1 MQTLHFTKMHGLG
14 NDYIY
19 FNVIDNPLPNPN
31 ALSVTLSDRHKGIG
45 GDGIVLI
52 GKSSAGDFSMRIF
65 NADGSEAKMC
75 GNASRCIGKYLYDK
89 GLTDKKVIRLDTL
102 SGIKTLN
109 LHVDDTNKV
118 DTVDVDMG
126 EGKLLNLPDG
136 TIERNTV
143 TAFGQ
148 KFTAT
153 AIDMG
158 NPHLVLFVNNAETVD
173 VANIGASLETNPK
186 FPGGINVEFV
196 QVIDRNHIRMRV
208 WERGSG
214 ITKACGTGA
223 CASAVACAMANLT
236 EPENCIVKMDGGDLK
251 IMYSTYTKQVRMSGT
266 ANTVFEG
273 EVTINAELILTTNK
287 TK

>member
-136 TIERNTV
+136 TIERDIV

-148 KFTAT
+148 KVTAT

-196 QVIDRNHIRMRV
+196 QIIDRNHIRMRV

-236 EPENCIVKMDGGDLK
+236 DPEKCIVKMDGGSLTISYNPD
-251 IMYSTYTKQVRMSGT
+251 TKQVKMSGT

-273 EVTINAELILTTNK
+273 EVTINA
-287 TK
+287 

>member
-19 FNVIDNPLPNPN
+19 FNVIDHPLPNPN

-75 GNASRCIGKYLYDK
+75 GNASRCIGKYLYEK
-89 GLTDKKVIRLDTL
+89 GLTDKKSIRLETL

-109 LHVDDTNKV
+109 LHVDESNKV

-126 EGKLLNLPDG
+126 EGKLLNLPNG
-136 TIERNTV
+136 TIERDTV

-158 NPHLVLFVNNAETVD
+158 NPHLVLFVNNAETID
-173 VANIGASLETNPK
+173 IANIGASLETNPK

-236 EPENCIVKMDGGDLK
+236 EPEKCIVQMDGGNLK
-251 IMYSTYTKQVRMSGT
+251 IMYSTYTKQVKMSGT

-273 EVTINAELILTTNK
+273 EVTINA
-287 TK
+287 

>member
-136 TIERNTV
+136 TIERDTV

-158 NPHLVLFVNNAETVD
+158 NPHLVLFVNNAETID
-173 VANIGASLETNPK
+173 IANIGASLETNPK

-236 EPENCIVKMDGGDLK
+236 EPEKCIVKMDGGDLK
-251 IMYSTYTKQVRMSGT
+251 IMYSTYTKQVKMSGT

-273 EVTINAELILTTNK
+273 EVTINA
-287 TK
+287 

>member
-19 FNVIDNPLPNPN
+19 FNVIDTPLPNPN
-31 ALSVTLSDRHKGIG
+31 ALSVTLSDRHTGIG

-136 TIERNTV
+136 TIERDTV

-158 NPHLVLFVNNAETVD
+158 NPHLVLFVNNAETID
-173 VANIGASLETNPK
+173 IANIGASLETNPK

-236 EPENCIVKMDGGDLK
+236 EPEKCIVQMDGGNLK

-273 EVTINAELILTTNK
+273 EITIQN
-287 TK
+287 

>member
-19 FNVIDNPLPNPN
+19 FNVIDTPLPNPN

-236 EPENCIVKMDGGDLK
+236 EPEKCIVKMDGGDLK

-273 EVTINAELILTTNK
+273 EITIHNA
-287 TK
+287 

>member
-1 MQTLHFTKMHGLG
+1 MHGLG

-19 FNVIDNPLPNPN
+19 FNVIDTPLPNPN
-31 ALSVTLSDRHKGIG
+31 ALSVTLSDRHTGIG

-136 TIERNTV
+136 TIERDTV

-158 NPHLVLFVNNAETVD
+158 NPHLVLFVNNAETID
-173 VANIGASLETNPK
+173 IANIGASLETNPK

-236 EPENCIVKMDGGDLK
+236 EPEKCIVQMDGGNLK

-273 EVTINAELILTTNK
+273 EITIHNS
-287 TK
+287 

>member
-19 FNVIDNPLPNPN
+19 FNVIDHPLPNPN
-31 ALSVTLSDRHKGIG
+31 ALSVTLSDRHTGIG

-89 GLTDKKVIRLDTL
+89 GLTDKKSIRLETL

-136 TIERNTV
+136 IINRDTV

-236 EPENCIVKMDGGDLK
+236 EPEKCIVKMDGGDLK
-251 IMYSTYTKQVRMSGT
+251 IMYSTYTKQVKMSGT

-273 EVTINAELILTTNK
+273 EVTINA
-287 TK
+287 

>member
-19 FNVIDNPLPNPN
+19 FNVIDHPLPNPN

-52 GKSSAGDFSMRIF
+52 GKSSSGDFSMRIF

-126 EGKLLNLPDG
+126 EGKLLNLPGG
-136 TIERNTV
+136 TIERDTV

-236 EPENCIVKMDGGDLK
+236 EPENCLVQMDGGSLTISYNPD
-251 IMYSTYTKQVRMSGT
+251 TKQVTMTGT

-273 EVTINAELILTTNK
+273 EVTINA
-287 TK
+287 

>member
-19 FNVIDNPLPNPN
+19 FNVIDHPLPNPN

-89 GLTDKKVIRLDTL
+89 GLTDKKTIRLDTL

-136 TIERNTV
+136 IINRDTV

-196 QVIDRNHIRMRV
+196 QIIDRNHIRMRV

-214 ITKACGTGA
+214 ITQACGTGA

-236 EPENCIVKMDGGDLK
+236 EPEKCLVQMDGGDLK
-251 IMYSTYTKQVRMSGT
+251 IMYSTYTKQVKMSGT

-273 EVTINAELILTTNK
+273 EVTINA
-287 TK
+287 

>member
-19 FNVIDNPLPNPN
+19 FNVIDTPLPNPN
-31 ALSVTLSDRHKGIG
+31 ALSVTLSDRHTGIG

-52 GKSSAGDFSMRIF
+52 GSSQKGDFSMRIF

-89 GLTDKKVIRLDTL
+89 GLTNKNVIKLETL

-109 LHVDDTNKV
+109 LHIDDSNHV

-126 EGKLLNLPDG
+126 EGKLLQLPDG
-136 TIERNTV
+136 IIDRGSVE
-143 TAFGQ
+143 AFGQ
-148 KFTAT
+148 RFTAT

-158 NPHLVLFVNNAETVD
+158 NPHLVLFVNNAETID
-173 VANIGASLETNPK
+173 IANIGASLETNPK

-196 QVIDRNHIRMRV
+196 QVINRNHIRMRV

-236 EPENCIVKMDGGDLK
+236 EPEKCIVKMDGGSLTISYNPD
-251 IMYSTYTKQVRMSGT
+251 TKQVTMTGT

-273 EVTINAELILTTNK
+273 EVEIES
-287 TK
+287 

>member
-19 FNVIDNPLPNPN
+19 FNVIDTPLPNPN

-89 GLTDKKVIRLDTL
+89 GLTDKKTIRLDTL

-109 LHVDDTNKV
+109 LHIDDSNQV

-126 EGKLLNLPDG
+126 EGKLLQLPDG
-136 TIERNTV
+136 TIDRGSVE
-143 TAFGQ
+143 AFGQ
-148 KFTAT
+148 RFTAT

-196 QVIDRNHIRMRV
+196 QVINRNHIRMRV

-214 ITKACGTGA
+214 ITQACGTGA

-236 EPENCIVKMDGGDLK
+236 EPEKCIVKMDGGSLH
-251 IMYSTYTKQVRMSGT
+251 ITYNPQNHQVTMAGT
-266 ANTVFEG
+266 ATTVFEG
-273 EVTINAELILTTNK
+273 EMEIENYKL
-287 TK
+287 

>member
-1 MQTLHFTKMHGLG
+1 MQTRHFTKMHGLG

-19 FNVIDNPLPNPN
+19 FNVIDHPLPNPN

-52 GKSSAGDFSMRIF
+52 GSSQKGDFSMRIF

-136 TIERNTV
+136 TIERDTV

-236 EPENCIVKMDGGDLK
+236 EPEKCIVKMDGGDLK
-251 IMYSTYTKQVRMSGT
+251 IMYSTYTKQVKMSGT

-273 EVTINAELILTTNK
+273 DVTINA
-287 TK
+287 

>member
-19 FNVIDNPLPNPN
+19 FNVIDTPLPNPN

-158 NPHLVLFVNNAETVD
+158 NPHLVLFVNNAETID
-173 VANIGASLETNPK
+173 IANIGASLETNPK

-236 EPENCIVKMDGGDLK
+236 EPEKCIVQMDGGNLK
-251 IMYSTYTKQVRMSGT
+251 IMYSTYTKQVKMSGT

-273 EVTINAELILTTNK
+273 EITIN
-287 TK
+287 

>member
-19 FNVIDNPLPNPN
+19 FNVIDHPLPNPN
-31 ALSVTLSDRHKGIG
+31 ALSVTLSDRHTGIG

-118 DTVDVDMG
+118 DTVAVDMG

-136 TIERNTV
+136 TIERDTV

-158 NPHLVLFVNNAETVD
+158 NPHLVLFVNNAETID
-173 VANIGASLETNPK
+173 IANIGASLETNPK

-236 EPENCIVKMDGGDLK
+236 EPEKCIVKMDGGDLK
-251 IMYSTYTKQVRMSGT
+251 IMYSTYTKQVRMSGS

-273 EVTINAELILTTNK
+273 EITIN
-287 TK
+287 

>member
-1 MQTLHFTKMHGLG
+1 MEKLHFTKIHGLG

-19 FNVIDNPLPNPN
+19 FNVIDTPLPNPN
-31 ALSVTLSDRHKGIG
+31 ALSVTLSDRHTGIG

-136 TIERNTV
+136 TIERDTV

-158 NPHLVLFVNNAETVD
+158 NPHLVLFVNNAETID
-173 VANIGASLETNPK
+173 IANIGASLETNPK

-236 EPENCIVKMDGGDLK
+236 EPEKCIVQMDGGNLK

-273 EVTINAELILTTNK
+273 EITIHNS
-287 TK
+287 

>member
-19 FNVIDNPLPNPN
+19 FNVIDHPLPNPN

-118 DTVDVDMG
+118 NTVDVDMG

-136 TIERNTV
+136 TIERDTV

-148 KFTAT
+148 RFTAT

-158 NPHLVLFVNNAETVD
+158 NPHLVLFVNNAETID
-173 VANIGASLETNPK
+173 IANIGASLETNPK

-236 EPENCIVKMDGGDLK
+236 EPEKCIVKMDGGDLK
-251 IMYSTYTKQVRMSGT
+251 IMYSTYTKQVTMTGT

-273 EVTINAELILTTNK
+273 EVEIES
-287 TK
+287 

>member
-19 FNVIDNPLPNPN
+19 FNVIDHPLPNPN

-52 GKSSAGDFSMRIF
+52 GSSQKGDFSMRIF

-109 LHVDDTNKV
+109 LHVDESNKV

-136 TIERNTV
+136 TIERDTV

-158 NPHLVLFVNNAETVD
+158 NPHLVLFVNNAETID
-173 VANIGASLETNPK
+173 IANIGASLETNPK

-236 EPENCIVKMDGGDLK
+236 EPEKCIVQMDGGSLH
-251 IMYSTYTKQVRMSGT
+251 ITYNPQNHQVTMTGT
-266 ANTVFEG
+266 ATTVFEG
-273 EVTINAELILTTNK
+273 EMEIENYKL
-287 TK
+287 

>member
-1 MQTLHFTKMHGLG
+1 MEKLHFTKMHGLG

-19 FNVIDNPLPNPN
+19 FNVIDTPLPNPN
-31 ALSVTLSDRHKGIG
+31 ALSVTLSDRHTGIG

-136 TIERNTV
+136 TIERDTV

-158 NPHLVLFVNNAETVD
+158 NPHLVLFVNNAETID
-173 VANIGASLETNPK
+173 IANIGASLETNPK

-236 EPENCIVKMDGGDLK
+236 EPEKCIVQMDGGNLK

-273 EVTINAELILTTNK
+273 EITIHNA
-287 TK
+287 

>member
-19 FNVIDNPLPNPN
+19 FNVIDTPLPNPN

-136 TIERNTV
+136 TIERDTV

-158 NPHLVLFVNNAETVD
+158 NPHLVLFVNNAETID
-173 VANIGASLETNPK
+173 IANIGASLETNPK

-236 EPENCIVKMDGGDLK
+236 EPEKCIVQMDGGNLK

-273 EVTINAELILTTNK
+273 EITIHNA
-287 TK
+287 

>member
-19 FNVIDNPLPNPN
+19 FNVIDHPLPNPN

-136 TIERNTV
+136 TIERDTV

-158 NPHLVLFVNNAETVD
+158 NPHLVLFVNNAETID
-173 VANIGASLETNPK
+173 IANIGASLETNPK

-236 EPENCIVKMDGGDLK
+236 EPEKCLVQMDGGDLK
-251 IMYSTYTKQVRMSGT
+251 IMYSTYTKQVKMSGT

-273 EVTINAELILTTNK
+273 EVTINA
-287 TK
+287 

>member
-19 FNVIDNPLPNPN
+19 FNVIDTPLPNPN

-136 TIERNTV
+136 TIERDTV

-158 NPHLVLFVNNAETVD
+158 NPHLVLFVNNAETID
-173 VANIGASLETNPK
+173 IANIGASLETNPK

-236 EPENCIVKMDGGDLK
+236 EPEKCIVKMDGGDLK
-251 IMYSTYTKQVRMSGT
+251 IMYSTYTKQVKMSGT

-273 EVTINAELILTTNK
+273 EVTINA
-287 TK
+287 

>member
-19 FNVIDNPLPNPN
+19 FNVIDHPLPNPN
-31 ALSVTLSDRHKGIG
+31 ALSVTLSDRHTGIG

-136 TIERNTV
+136 TIERDTV

-158 NPHLVLFVNNAETVD
+158 NPHLVLFVNNAETID
-173 VANIGASLETNPK
+173 IANIGASLETNPK

-236 EPENCIVKMDGGDLK
+236 DPEKCIVKMDGGDLK
-251 IMYSTYTKQVRMSGT
+251 IMYSTYTKQVKMSGT

-273 EVTINAELILTTNK
+273 EITIN
-287 TK
+287 

>member
-19 FNVIDNPLPNPN
+19 FNVIDTPLPNPN
-31 ALSVTLSDRHKGIG
+31 ALSVTLSDRHTGIG

-52 GKSSAGDFSMRIF
+52 DKSSAGDFSMRIF

-136 TIERNTV
+136 TIERDTV

-158 NPHLVLFVNNAETVD
+158 NPHLVLFVNNAETID
-173 VANIGASLETNPK
+173 IANIGASLETNPK

-236 EPENCIVKMDGGDLK
+236 EPEKCIVQMDGGNLK

-273 EVTINAELILTTNK
+273 EITIHNA
-287 TK
+287 

>member
-19 FNVIDNPLPNPN
+19 FNVIDHPLPNPN
-31 ALSVTLSDRHKGIG
+31 ALSVTLSDRHTGIG

-136 TIERNTV
+136 TIERDTV

-236 EPENCIVKMDGGDLK
+236 EPEKCIVKMDGGDLK
-251 IMYSTYTKQVRMSGT
+251 IMYNTYTKQVKMSGT

-273 EVTINAELILTTNK
+273 EITIQN
-287 TK
+287 

>member
-1 MQTLHFTKMHGLG
+1 MMQTLHFTKMHGLG

-19 FNVIDNPLPNPN
+19 FNVIDHPLPNPN
-31 ALSVTLSDRHKGIG
+31 ALSVTLSDRHTGIG

-136 TIERNTV
+136 TIERDTV

-236 EPENCIVKMDGGDLK
+236 EPEKCIVKMDGGDLK
-251 IMYSTYTKQVRMSGT
+251 IMYNTYTKQVKMSGT

-273 EVTINAELILTTNK
+273 EITIQN
-287 TK
+287 

>member
-19 FNVIDNPLPNPN
+19 FNVIDTPLPNPN
-31 ALSVTLSDRHKGIG
+31 ALSVTLSDRHTSIG

-52 GKSSAGDFSMRIF
+52 GKSSVGDFSMRIF

-89 GLTDKKVIRLDTL
+89 GLTDKKVIKLETL

-136 TIERNTV
+136 TIERDTV

-236 EPENCIVKMDGGDLK
+236 EPEKCIVKMDGGDLK
-251 IMYSTYTKQVRMSGT
+251 IMYSTYTKQVKMSGT

-273 EVTINAELILTTNK
+273 EVTINA
-287 TK
+287 

>member
-19 FNVIDNPLPNPN
+19 FNVIDTPLPNPN
-31 ALSVTLSDRHKGIG
+31 ALSVTLSDRHTGIG

-136 TIERNTV
+136 TIERDTV

-158 NPHLVLFVNNAETVD
+158 NPHLVLFVNNAETID
-173 VANIGASLETNPK
+173 IANIGASLETNPK

-236 EPENCIVKMDGGDLK
+236 DPEKCIVKMDGGDLK
-251 IMYSTYTKQVRMSGT
+251 IMYSTYTKQVKMSGT

-273 EVTINAELILTTNK
+273 EITIN
-287 TK
+287 

>member
-31 ALSVTLSDRHKGIG
+31 ALSVTFSDRHTGIG

-52 GKSSAGDFSMRIF
+52 GSSQKGDFSMRIF

-109 LHVDDTNKV
+109 LHVDESNKV

-136 TIERNTV
+136 TIERDTV

-223 CASAVACAMANLT
+223 CASAVASAMANLT
-236 EPENCIVKMDGGDLK
+236 EPEKCIVKMDGGDLK
-251 IMYSTYTKQVRMSGT
+251 IMYSTYTKQVTMTGT

-273 EVTINAELILTTNK
+273 EITIN
-287 TK
+287 

>member
-1 MQTLHFTKMHGLG
+1 MQTRHFTKMHGLG

-19 FNVIDNPLPNPN
+19 FNVIDHPLPNPN
-31 ALSVTLSDRHKGIG
+31 ALSVTLSDRHTGIG

-52 GKSSAGDFSMRIF
+52 GSSQKGDFSMRIF

-89 GLTDKKVIRLDTL
+89 GLTDKKVIRLETL

-109 LHVDDTNKV
+109 LHVDNTNKV

-136 TIERNTV
+136 TIERDTV

-158 NPHLVLFVNNAETVD
+158 NPHLVLFVNNAETID
-173 VANIGASLETNPK
+173 IANIGASLETNPR

-236 EPENCIVKMDGGDLK
+236 EPEKCIVKMDGGDLK
-251 IMYSTYTKQVRMSGT
+251 IMYSTYTKHVKMSGT

-273 EVTINAELILTTNK
+273 EITIN
-287 TK
+287 

>member
-1 MQTLHFTKMHGLG
+1 MSDTIHFTKMHGLG

-19 FNVIDNPLPNPN
+19 IDVRERHLPNPN
-31 ALSVTLSDRHKGIG
+31 GLSVTLSDRHKGIG

-52 GKSSAGDFSMRIF
+52 GNSSVGDFSMRIF

-89 GLTDKKVIRLDTL
+89 GLTDKNVIKLETL

-109 LHVDDTNKV
+109 LHIDDSNQV

-126 EGKLLNLPDG
+126 EGKLLQLPDG
-136 TIERNTV
+136 TIDRGSVE
-143 TAFGQ
+143 AFGQ
-148 KFTAT
+148 RFTAT

-158 NPHLVLFVNNAETVD
+158 NPHLVLFVNNAETID
-173 VANIGASLETNPK
+173 IANIGASLETNPK

-196 QVIDRNHIRMRV
+196 QVINRNHIRMRV

-214 ITKACGTGA
+214 ITQACGTGA

-236 EPENCIVKMDGGDLK
+236 EPEKCLVQMDGGSLT
-251 IMYSTYTKQVRMSGT
+251 ITYSTYTKQVKMSGT

-273 EVTINAELILTTNK
+273 DVTINA
-287 TK
+287 

>member
-1 MQTLHFTKMHGLG
+1 MEKLHFTKMHGLG

-19 FNVIDNPLPNPN
+19 FNVIDTPLPNPN
-31 ALSVTLSDRHKGIG
+31 ALSVTLSDRHTGIG

-136 TIERNTV
+136 TIERDTV

-158 NPHLVLFVNNAETVD
+158 NPHLVLFVNNAETID
-173 VANIGASLETNPK
+173 IANIGASLETNPK

-236 EPENCIVKMDGGDLK
+236 EPEKCIVQMDGGNLK

-273 EVTINAELILTTNK
+273 EITIHNS
-287 TK
+287 

>member
-19 FNVIDNPLPNPN
+19 FNVIDHPLPNPN

-109 LHVDDTNKV
+109 LHVDDSNKV

-136 TIERNTV
+136 TIERDTV

-158 NPHLVLFVNNAETVD
+158 NPHLVLFVNNAETID
-173 VANIGASLETNPK
+173 IANIGASLETNPK

-236 EPENCIVKMDGGDLK
+236 EPEKCIVKMDGGDLK
-251 IMYSTYTKQVRMSGT
+251 IMYSTYTKQVKMSGT

-273 EVTINAELILTTNK
+273 EVTINA
-287 TK
+287 

>member
-19 FNVIDNPLPNPN
+19 FNVIDTPLPNPN
-31 ALSVTLSDRHKGIG
+31 ALSVTLSDRHTGIG

-136 TIERNTV
+136 TIERDTV

-158 NPHLVLFVNNAETVD
+158 NPHLVLFVNNAETID
-173 VANIGASLETNPK
+173 IANIGASLETNPK

-236 EPENCIVKMDGGDLK
+236 EPEKCIVKMDGGNLK

-273 EVTINAELILTTNK
+273 EITIHNS
-287 TK
+287 

>member
-19 FNVIDNPLPNPN
+19 FNVIDTPLPNPN

-136 TIERNTV
+136 TIERDTV

-158 NPHLVLFVNNAETVD
+158 NPHLVLFVNNAETID
-173 VANIGASLETNPK
+173 IANIGASLETNPK

-236 EPENCIVKMDGGDLK
+236 EPEKCIVQMDGGNLK

-266 ANTVFEG
+266 ANMVFEG
-273 EVTINAELILTTNK
+273 EITIHNA
-287 TK
+287 

>member
-1 MQTLHFTKMHGLG
+1 MEKLHFTKMHGLG

-19 FNVIDNPLPNPN
+19 FNVIDTPLPNPN
-31 ALSVTLSDRHKGIG
+31 ALSVTLSDRHTGIG

-52 GKSSAGDFSMRIF
+52 GKSSAGDFSLRIF

-136 TIERNTV
+136 TIERDTV

-158 NPHLVLFVNNAETVD
+158 NPHLVLFVNNAETID
-173 VANIGASLETNPK
+173 IANIGASLETNPK

-236 EPENCIVKMDGGDLK
+236 EPEKCIVQMDGGNLK

-273 EVTINAELILTTNK
+273 EITIHNA
-287 TK
+287 

>member
-1 MQTLHFTKMHGLG
+1 MHGLG

-19 FNVIDNPLPNPN
+19 FNVIDTPLPNPN

-136 TIERNTV
+136 TIERDTV

-158 NPHLVLFVNNAETVD
+158 NPHLVLFVNNAETID
-173 VANIGASLETNPK
+173 IANIGASLETNPK

-223 CASAVACAMANLT
+223 CASAVACAMAGLT
-236 EPENCIVKMDGGDLK
+236 EPEKCLVQMDGGNLK
-251 IMYSTYTKQVRMSGT
+251 IMYSTYTKQVRMSGS

-273 EVTINAELILTTNK
+273 EITINSQFTIHN
-287 TK
+287 